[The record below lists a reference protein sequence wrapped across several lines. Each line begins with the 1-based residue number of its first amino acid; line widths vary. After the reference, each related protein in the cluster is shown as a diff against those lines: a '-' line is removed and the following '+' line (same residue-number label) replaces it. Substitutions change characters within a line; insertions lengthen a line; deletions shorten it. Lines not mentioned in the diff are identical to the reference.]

1 VNRPQVILITGASS
15 GIGLAVARE
24 AVRRGHRVFAS
35 ARRPEM
41 LAGETGMQTL
51 RLDVTEP
58 GAAARAVA
66 EILGR
71 EGRLDALVNNAG
83 YAQYGATEDVSA
95 ERWRQQYDVA
105 VFGAIETIRAALPA
119 LREAGG
125 GTIVNVSSVG
135 GKVTVPFAAP
145 YCSAKHALESISD
158 SLRVELAPF
167 GTRVVVVEP
176 GPVDTRFDERAI
188 SEVADILK
196 GSGPYAPYYRDV
208 ESAMKGAFA
217 SGKVKPEVV
226 ARVVMNA
233 IESRR
238 PRPRYRITAMS
249 HLLIPL
255 NPLLPDRL
263 LDWMYRRTLKV
274 PKKASRAS

>member
-1 VNRPQVILITGASS
+1 MNRPQVILVTGASS

-24 AVRRGHRVFAS
+24 AARRGHRVFAS
-35 ARRPEM
+35 ARKTESLPV
-41 LAGETGMQTL
+41 ETGLRPL
-51 RLDVTEP
+51 RLDVTEA

-66 EILGR
+66 EILGL

-83 YAQYGATEDVSA
+83 YAQYGAAEDVSA
-95 ERWRQQYDVA
+95 ERWRAQYDVA

-119 LREAGG
+119 LRAAGS
-125 GTIVNVSSVG
+125 GTIVNLSSVG

-167 GTRVVVVEP
+167 GIRVVVVEP
-176 GPVDTRFDERAI
+176 GPVDTRFDDRALA
-188 SEVADILK
+188 EVADILK
-196 GSGPYAPYYRDV
+196 GSGPYAPYYGDI
-208 ESAMKGAFA
+208 EAAMKGVFA
-217 SGKVKPEVV
+217 AGKIPPEAV
-226 ARVVMNA
+226 ARVVVKA
-233 IESRR
+233 VESRS
-238 PRPRYRITAMS
+238 PKARYRLTAMS

-274 PKKASRAS
+274 PKKRG

>member
-1 VNRPQVILITGASS
+1 VNRSQVILVTGASS

-24 AVRRGHRVFAS
+24 AARRGHRVFAS
-35 ARRPEM
+35 ARRPET
-41 LAGETGMQTL
+41 LAGETGLRTL

-66 EILGR
+66 EILGL

-95 ERWRQQYDVA
+95 ERWREQYDVA
-105 VFGAIETIRAALPA
+105 VFGAIEAIRAALPA
-119 LREAGG
+119 LRAAGG
-125 GTIVNVSSVG
+125 GTIVNMSSVG

-158 SLRVELAPF
+158 SLRVELSPF
-167 GTRVVVVEP
+167 GIRVVVVEP
-176 GPVDTRFDERAI
+176 GPVDTRFDDRAL

-196 GSGPYAPYYRDV
+196 RPGPYAPYYGDI
-208 ESAMKGAFA
+208 EAAMKGAFA
-217 SGKVKPEVV
+217 AGKVKPEVV
-226 ARVVMNA
+226 ARVVANA

-238 PRPRYRITAMS
+238 LKARYRITSMS
-249 HLLIPL
+249 KLLIPL
-255 NPLLPDRL
+255 KALLPDRL
-263 LDWMYRRTLKV
+263 MDAAFRRSLKL
-274 PKKASRAS
+274 PQKR

>member
-1 VNRPQVILITGASS
+1 MNRSQVILVTGASS

-24 AVRRGHRVFAS
+24 AARRGHRVFAS
-35 ARRPEM
+35 ARRPET
-41 LAGETGMQTL
+41 LAGETGLRTL

-66 EILGR
+66 EILGL

-95 ERWRQQYDVA
+95 ERWREQYDVA
-105 VFGAIETIRAALPA
+105 VFGAIESIRAALPA
-119 LREAGG
+119 LRAAGG
-125 GTIVNVSSVG
+125 GTIVNMSSVG

-158 SLRVELAPF
+158 SLRVELSPF
-167 GTRVVVVEP
+167 GIRVVVVEP
-176 GPVDTRFDERAI
+176 GPVDTRFDDRAL

-196 GSGPYAPYYRDV
+196 GTGPYAPYYGDI
-208 ESAMKGAFA
+208 EAAMKGAFA
-217 SGKVKPEVV
+217 AGKVKPEVV
-226 ARVVMNA
+226 ARVVADA

-238 PRPRYRITAMS
+238 PKPRYRITSMS
-249 HLLIPL
+249 KLLIPL
-255 NPLLPDRL
+255 KALLPDRL
-263 LDWMYRRTLKV
+263 MDAAFRRSLKL
-274 PKKASRAS
+274 PKKR

>member
-1 VNRPQVILITGASS
+1 MNRSQVILVTGASS

-24 AVRRGHRVFAS
+24 AARRGHRVFAS
-35 ARRPEM
+35 ARRPET
-41 LAGETGMQTL
+41 LAGETGLRTL

-66 EILGR
+66 EILGL

-95 ERWRQQYDVA
+95 ERWREQYDVA
-105 VFGAIETIRAALPA
+105 VFGAIEAIRAALPA
-119 LREAGG
+119 LRAAGG
-125 GTIVNVSSVG
+125 GTIVNMSSVG

-158 SLRVELAPF
+158 SLRVELSPF
-167 GTRVVVVEP
+167 GIRVVVVEP
-176 GPVDTRFDERAI
+176 GPVDTRFDDRAL

-196 GSGPYAPYYRDV
+196 RPGPYAPYYGDI
-208 ESAMKGAFA
+208 EAAMKGAFA
-217 SGKVKPEVV
+217 AGKVKPEVV
-226 ARVVMNA
+226 ARVVANA

-238 PRPRYRITAMS
+238 LKARYRITSMS
-249 HLLIPL
+249 KLLIPL
-255 NPLLPDRL
+255 KALLPDRL
-263 LDWMYRRTLKV
+263 MDAAFRRSLKL
-274 PKKASRAS
+274 PQKR

>member
-1 VNRPQVILITGASS
+1 MNRPQVVLVTGASS

-24 AVRRGHRVFAS
+24 AARRGHRVFAS
-35 ARRPEM
+35 ARRPET
-41 LAGETGMQTL
+41 LAGEAGFRTL

-66 EILGR
+66 EILGL

-95 ERWRQQYDVA
+95 EQWRAQYDVA

-119 LREAGG
+119 LRAARD
-125 GTIVNVSSVG
+125 GTIVNMSSVG

-167 GTRVVVVEP
+167 GIRVAVVEP
-176 GPVDTRFDERAI
+176 GPVDTRFDERALT
-188 SEVADILK
+188 EVDGILK
-196 GSGPYAPYYRDV
+196 GSGPYAPYYGDI
-208 ESAMKGAFA
+208 EAAMKGAFA

-226 ARVVMNA
+226 ARVVVNA

-238 PRPRYRITAMS
+238 PKPRYRITAMS

-255 NPLLPDRL
+255 SPLLPDRL
-263 LDWMYRRTLKV
+263 SDWLYRRTLKV
-274 PKKASRAS
+274 PKKRRG

>member
-1 VNRPQVILITGASS
+1 VNRSQVILVTGASS

-24 AVRRGHRVFAS
+24 AARRGHRVFAS
-35 ARRPEM
+35 ARRPET
-41 LAGETGMQTL
+41 LAGATGLRTL

-66 EILGR
+66 EILGL

-95 ERWRQQYDVA
+95 ERWREQYDVA
-105 VFGAIETIRAALPA
+105 VFGAIESIRAALPA
-119 LREAGG
+119 LRAAGG
-125 GTIVNVSSVG
+125 GTIVNMSSVG

-158 SLRVELAPF
+158 SLRVELSPF
-167 GTRVVVVEP
+167 GIRVVVVEP
-176 GPVDTRFDERAI
+176 GPVDTRFDERAL
-188 SEVADILK
+188 SEVADILRRP
-196 GSGPYAPYYRDV
+196 GPYAPYYGDI

-217 SGKVKPEVV
+217 AGKVKPDVV
-226 ARVVMNA
+226 ARVVAAA

-238 PRPRYRITAMS
+238 PRARYRITSMS
-249 HLLIPL
+249 KLLIPL
-255 NPLLPDRL
+255 KALLPDRL
-263 LDWMYRRTLKV
+263 MDAAFRRSLKV
-274 PKKASRAS
+274 PQKK